1 MGDNGVLAEVTSIG
15 IDTHMGTQ
23 FGLVNRIVMTIACVG
38 VVWGAF
44 SGLMMWWKRRPKKS
58 AGLPRRPTDVHLQR
72 GMIILAVVIGVIFPL
87 VGISMLLILAL
98 DKFVIR
104 KIPRLR
110 KTFGMR

>member
-1 MGDNGVLAEVTSIG
+1 
-15 IDTHMGTQ
+15 
-23 FGLVNRIVMTIACVG
+23 
-38 VVWGAF
+38 
-44 SGLMMWWKRRPKKS
+44 
-58 AGLPRRPTDVHLQR
+58 
-72 GMIILAVVIGVIFPL
+72 MIILAVVIGVIFPL